1 MKDSVSDRCN
11 EVGNYLLFK
20 TLDLRK
26 STGCSFHLLFTYG
39 RFQQV
44 EDYVILLKVALSTKN
59 QSINHMSGV
68 ARVTDER
75 LDL

>member
-1 MKDSVSDRCN
+1 
-11 EVGNYLLFK
+11 
-20 TLDLRK
+20 
-26 STGCSFHLLFTYG
+26 LLFTYG